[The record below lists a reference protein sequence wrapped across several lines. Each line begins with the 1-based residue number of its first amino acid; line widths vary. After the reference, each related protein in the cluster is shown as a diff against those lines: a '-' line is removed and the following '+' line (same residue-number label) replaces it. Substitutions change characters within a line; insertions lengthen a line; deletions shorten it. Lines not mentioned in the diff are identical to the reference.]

1 MKKDEHSI
9 AKELYD
15 SYLVLRDAMADS
27 DTFSDFYDIVDNIIV
42 PLCGYDISIATK
54 VWVELLE
61 MYYPKASKVSYGTLT
76 NHAVDAIPW
85 YQLRDA
91 LKESPELKEYLFA
104 KNPDG
109 NPLYLQYFIRDLVT
123 HGEIDFADEL
133 LTLQMQNHSGDHD
146 PDKTLYETLHTL
158 ASSGHSRWLIK
169 LPGIEFIEKWLP
181 KVQSTRDQAAIKI
194 ALISLRNC
202 VLGNEPRGA
211 MPASIMGEFEEPIQE
226 ILKERA
232 RQAQAQPQEADG
244 VSTEEHTPQE
254 NDSKANAEPTEE
266 PVAMEN
272 SIDETAL
279 NEALQELNAMIGLV
293 SVKDDVERMT
303 NLARVSLI
311 RKSRGIKTPDISLH
325 LVFAGNPGTGK
336 TTVAR
341 IIGKIYH
348 ALGIL
353 TKGHFVEVDRA
364 DLVAEYVGQTAP
376 KTKKVIESALG
387 GVLFIDEAY
396 SLAPDDGF
404 RDFGK
409 EAIETLL
416 KEMEDNREDFV
427 VIVAGYNDL
436 MSHFIDSNPGL
447 KSRFNKYIYFSDY
460 AGDELHEIFHKFLKE
475 NEFDITQA
483 ADAAVKNYLSVLA
496 DNHDANFGNARDI
509 RNLFERI
516 ISNQANRVVRYKN
529 IPSDELQQIVP
540 EDLVGVIPV
549 REN

>member
-1 MKKDEHSI
+1 MVNLHRQLVAKRLMGSFVVVILDVTTNLLAQLSGI
-9 AKELYD
+9 A
-15 SYLVLRDAMADS
+15 V
-27 DTFSDFYDIVDNIIV
+27 FIDIN
-42 PLCGYDISIATK
+42 
-54 VWVELLE
+54 
-61 MYYPKASKVSYGTLT
+61 
-76 NHAVDAIPW
+76 
-85 YQLRDA
+85 QLRFQA
-91 LKESPELKEYLFA
+91 A
-104 KNPDG
+104 KPAFNYHIIYPSS
-109 NPLYLQYFIRDLVT
+109 FSV
-123 HGEIDFADEL
+123 
-133 LTLQMQNHSGDHD
+133 
-146 PDKTLYETLHTL
+146 HTL
-158 ASSGHSRWLIK
+158 ADILRFQKFNIVIACK
-169 LPGIEFIEKWLP
+169 L
-181 KVQSTRDQAAIKI
+181 A
-194 ALISLRNC
+194 ALIRIDNFRIAVLFHGIC

-272 SIDETAL
+272 SVDETAL

-311 RKSRGIKTPDISLH
+311 RKCRGIKTPDISLH

-460 AGDELHEIFHKFLKE
+460 AGDELHEIFHKFLKK

-516 ISNQANRVVRYKN
+516 ISNQTNRVVRYKN

>member
-1 MKKDEHSI
+1 MKKDEHGI

-15 SYLVLRDAMADS
+15 SYLILRDTMADA
-27 DTFSDFYDIVDNIIV
+27 DTFSDFYNIVDNIIA
-42 PLCGYDISIATK
+42 PLYGYDISIATK
-54 VWVELLE
+54 VWVDLLE
-61 MYYPKASKVSYGTLT
+61 KYYPKESKVSYDILT
-76 NHAVDAIPW
+76 NHAVEAIPW
-85 YQLRDA
+85 YQLKDA
-91 LKESPELKEYLFA
+91 LKESPELKDYLFA

-109 NPLYLQYFIRDLVT
+109 NPLYLIYFIRDLVT
-123 HGEIDFADEL
+123 HGEIELADEL
-133 LTLQMQNHSGDHD
+133 LTIQMQNHSGDHD

-181 KVQSTRDQAAIKI
+181 KLQLKRDQAAIKV

-202 VLGNEPRGA
+202 VLENGPRGA
-211 MPASIMGEFEEPIQE
+211 MPVSIMGEFEDPIQE
-226 ILKERA
+226 VMKERI
-232 RQAQAQPQEADG
+232 RQAQAQDSAGACDAENTTQEGDNKRKNVDTNEEA
-244 VSTEEHTPQE
+244 VSQ
-254 NDSKANAEPTEE
+254 
-266 PVAMEN
+266 EN
-272 SIDETAL
+272 SIDEASL

-293 SVKDDVERMT
+293 SVKDDVEKMT

-311 RKSRGIKTPDISLH
+311 RKSRGIKTPDISMH

-353 TKGHFVEVDRA
+353 SKGHFVEVDRA

-404 RDFGK
+404 KDFGK

-436 MSHFIDSNPGL
+436 MAHFINSNPGL

-460 AGDELHEIFHKFLKE
+460 SGNELHEIFNKFLKE
-475 NEFDITQA
+475 NEFDITEA
-483 ADAAVKNYLSVLA
+483 ADSAVKNYLSVLA
-496 DNHDANFGNARDI
+496 NHFDANFGNARDI

-516 ISNQANRVVRYKN
+516 ISNQASRVVQYEN
-529 IPSDELQQIVP
+529 IPSDELQQIVLD
-540 EDLVGVIPV
+540 DLIGVIPV
-549 REN
+549 SEN